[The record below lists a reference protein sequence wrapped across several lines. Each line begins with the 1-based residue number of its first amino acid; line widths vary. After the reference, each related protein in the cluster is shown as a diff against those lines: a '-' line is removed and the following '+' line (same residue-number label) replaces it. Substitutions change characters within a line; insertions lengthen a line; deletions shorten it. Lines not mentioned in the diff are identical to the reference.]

1 MRLVSYDGG
10 FGRVTGENVIP
21 MGSDL
26 LAFLATGE
34 REGDGQ
40 PIPLDQVQAG
50 PPIRRPGK
58 ILCIGFNYRDHAA
71 EANFEVPAEP
81 PLFSKYANSVIGAG
95 EDVVVPPVT
104 KQPDYEA
111 ELAVVIGRVARS
123 VASTHA
129 LGYVAGYTCA
139 NDVSARDL
147 QVRNLQWTR
156 GKAID
161 TFLPL
166 GPYLV
171 TPEEVPDPQALPIR
185 LRLNDEVMQES
196 NTEMMIWT
204 VADLVSILSDTM
216 TLEPGDV
223 IITGTPP
230 GVGVARKPQ
239 RFLQDGDEMVV
250 EIDGIGRLANRVRLQ

>member
-10 FGRVTGENVIP
+10 FGRVTGEHVVP
-21 MGSDL
+21 MGPDL
-26 LAFLATGE
+26 LAFLAGGE
-34 REGDGQ
+34 REDDGQ
-40 PIPLDQVQAG
+40 PIPLNQVQPG

-58 ILCIGFNYRDHAA
+58 IVCVGFNYSDHAA
-71 EANFEVPAEP
+71 EADFEVPAEP
-81 PLFSKYANSVIGAG
+81 TLFSKYANSVIGAG
-95 EDVVVPPVT
+95 EDVLVPPVT
-104 KQPDYEA
+104 TQPDYEA
-111 ELAVVIGRVARS
+111 ELAVVIGRVAKS
-123 VASTHA
+123 VASTDA

-147 QVRNLQWTR
+147 QVSNLQWMH

-166 GPYLV
+166 GPFLV
-171 TPEEVPDPQALPIR
+171 TPEEVPNPQALPIR
-185 LRLNDEVMQES
+185 LLLNGEVMQES
-196 NTEMMIWT
+196 NTKMMIWA
-204 VADLVSILSDTM
+204 VADLISFISATM

-230 GVGVARKPQ
+230 GVGVARKPP

-250 EIDGIGRLANRVRLQ
+250 EIDGIGRLANRVRRP